1 MSFQNLLNN
10 FQNEIDKFNRKSEW
24 LETRYELE
32 ANDTN

>member
-10 FQNEIDKFNRKSEW
+10 FQNEIDKFNRKVW